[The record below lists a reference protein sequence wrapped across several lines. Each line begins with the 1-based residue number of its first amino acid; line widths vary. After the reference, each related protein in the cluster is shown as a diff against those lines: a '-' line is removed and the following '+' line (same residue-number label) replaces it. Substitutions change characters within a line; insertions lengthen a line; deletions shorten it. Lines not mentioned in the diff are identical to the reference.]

1 MAFARAARFPVRVPG
16 RDFSTP
22 GPGTY
27 SPRASCGL
35 PRVLAYTF
43 GQPSPPKPRPLPKA
57 KAVAIVNDAQ
67 RQPTTPLDYGGT
79 TPRPQQDEALPSVD
93 VAQLAL
99 TTQLGRGGLGTVQ
112 TGVFR
117 GEAIAVKH
125 YRHQP
130 HLLSNPAEDRR
141 ALHKEAMLL
150 TRIDHPNVV
159 RVLCLVADNGDTTG
173 FGMEM
178 LGKSLQEAHNKREL
192 NGRVLAE
199 AFSPTCQGVAHIHGL
214 LVAHLDIKPANLCFA
229 RPMSNDIKL
238 IDFDAAQELKQADEV
253 LERLP
258 GNMLAV
264 SPERA
269 DKQPCRAL
277 AEDAYMTGYTFL
289 TLLGQTPANRE
300 TGRLQRWVMSL
311 LSPVEKRPSMQQIL
325 EQCTKPME
333 DEPDPTDALP
343 ALLLTPPAVPA
354 AGQDVFTKLL
364 GSELC

>member
-1 MAFARAARFPVRVPG
+1 MAFARAARFPVQVPG

-35 PRVLAYTF
+35 PRVLVYTF

-67 RQPTTPLDYGGT
+67 PQQTTQLA
-79 TPRPQQDEALPSVD
+79 TPRLQQDEALPSVD

-99 TTQLGRGGLGTVQ
+99 TTHLGRGGLGTVQ

-117 GEAIAVKH
+117 GTAIAVKY

-130 HLLSNPAEDRR
+130 HLFSNPAEDRR

-253 LERLP
+253 LDRLP
-258 GNMLAV
+258 GNLLAV

-343 ALLLTPPAVPA
+343 ALLLVKPEAVPA
-354 AGQDVFTKLL
+354 AGEAVFTKLL